1 MNGQVGHMTF
11 INFDE
16 NRFGFRSRDDDDVDE
31 VTNSLNNATMTVA
44 KPSCLTID
52 RR

>member
-1 MNGQVGHMTF
+1 MMNGQVGHMTF

-16 NRFGFRSRDDDDVDE
+16 KRFGFHSRDDDDADE
-31 VTNSLNNATMTVA
+31 VTNSLNNARVA
-44 KPSCLTID
+44 KPSCFTID